1 MKRIIFAYAIITGF
15 LLVSC
20 KENKRTVNRAT
31 NSMEATADQ
40 IVKNSVTN
48 REGDKLDMVYNSTKR
63 TACFV
68 FKGETIELKQ
78 DTTASGIKY
87 SNSRYEFTEW
97 HGEINLKKDG
107 KVIFS
112 RQPGDRE

>member
-1 MKRIIFAYAIITGF
+1 MSRMILTLAFITGF

-20 KENKRTVNRAT
+20 KENKKTVNQAT
-31 NSMEATADQ
+31 DTIEAATDQ

-97 HGEINLKKDG
+97 HGEIRLKKYG

-112 RQPGDRE
+112 KRPGER